1 MIYAKNKDA
10 ASYRGIHPNLD
21 LALEHIT
28 EAYLSSVGYD
38 RVELRGSD
46 VYATRFTYETVPPEE
61 SFFEAHKKYLDI
73 HIMTE
78 GSEGVE
84 IAPPEGQKAVTG
96 GFWRVNLGDKAVSDC
111 AVPLG
116 RALQDAINRLPKS
129 WDCCSRY
136 MECSNAKRCVHPDP
150 SLALECGYRKI
161 LASGKIYYGEN
172 RNVD

>member
-84 IAPPEGQKAVTG
+84 IAPPESLTEFDRVEANDFYAYRGEGDYKLTLSPGDFLVVFPGDAHRIKMQTG
-96 GFWRVNLGDKAVSDC
+96 GPETVTKVVF
-111 AVPLG
+111 
-116 RALQDAINRLPKS
+116 
-129 WDCCSRY
+129 
-136 MECSNAKRCVHPDP
+136 
-150 SLALECGYRKI
+150 KI
-161 LASGKIYYGEN
+161 RIQ
-172 RNVD
+172 